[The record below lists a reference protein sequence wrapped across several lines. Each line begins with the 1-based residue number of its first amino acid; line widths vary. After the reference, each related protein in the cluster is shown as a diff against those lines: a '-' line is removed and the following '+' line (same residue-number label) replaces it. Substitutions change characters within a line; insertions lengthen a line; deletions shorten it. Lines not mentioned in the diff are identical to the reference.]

1 MNSRVKLSEKAHAYL
16 QEKRFAVL
24 ATLNEDGTPQL
35 TTMWYLLEDDG
46 TVLMNTKV
54 GRAKERNMRRDPR
67 ISVCIEDGYIYV
79 TLSGKVEMIDD
90 PDVRKLSRY
99 EIQKLQEIAGRH
111 AQDGVLLRLHQRNL
125 QVRLLDLRV
134 GVARRARA
142 HRGHLHH
149 PVVQHLEHRTELVR
163 QVVDGRLHVRPG
175 GSGFG
180 MGR

>member
-90 PDVRKLSRY
+90 PEIAQRDIFRLSSRY
-99 EIQKLQEIAGRH
+99 HGEEKAKRQMENQFSKEQR
-111 AQDGVLLRLHQRNL
+111 VTLRLK
-125 QVRLLDLRV
+125 
-134 GVARRARA
+134 
-142 HRGHLHH
+142 
-149 PVVQHLEHRTELVR
+149 PEHIIEY
-163 QVVDGRLHVRPG
+163 
-175 GSGFG
+175 F
-180 MGR
+180 